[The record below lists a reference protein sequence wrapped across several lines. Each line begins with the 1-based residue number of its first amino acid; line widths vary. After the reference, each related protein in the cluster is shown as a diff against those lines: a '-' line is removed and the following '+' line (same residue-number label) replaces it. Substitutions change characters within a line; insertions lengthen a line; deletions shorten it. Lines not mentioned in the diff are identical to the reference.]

1 LSHIR
6 GIVPSHSGLTSFIN
20 LFNQIASL
28 AASQAATNSD
38 SVEDNV
44 THGCLRLAHATGPPF
59 RMKMK
64 AVVDRH
70 EFESPAKSES
80 EYPLRRS

>member
-1 LSHIR
+1 MLS
-6 GIVPSHSGLTSFIN
+6 SHSGMAFFIKR
-20 LFNQIASL
+20 FSQTASL

-38 SVEDNV
+38 SVEDKV

-64 AVVDRH
+64 AVVDRR
-70 EFESPAKSES
+70 EFKSPAKSES
-80 EYPLRRS
+80 EYPLRQS